1 MDVSDVSGW
10 IFHDFC
16 HTGSI
21 ARAWTR
27 SDPSGAPIH
36 SPTGLSTGRPK
47 GARIIRRFSPAGT
60 GSIQKLRMHN
70 FRRKRS
76 IVQKQ
81 KLMITAVSRHTH
93 IYILYVY
100 IIEGTKYWNLELL
113 NMSHPFSWGIPPW
126 ESMSHD
132 WYPLDVFK
140 QSWFAWFLV
149 PSISWHLPSLLVRS
163 YLLIYFNTF

>member
-47 GARIIRRFSPAGT
+47 GARIIRRFSPAGK

-93 IYILYVY
+93 THTYIYIICIYNRRDKILKSWAFEYV
-100 IIEGTKYWNLELL
+100 T
-113 NMSHPFSWGIPPW
+113 
-126 ESMSHD
+126 
-132 WYPLDVFK
+132 
-140 QSWFAWFLV
+140 
-149 PSISWHLPSLLVRS
+149 SLLLRNSTVRIYVS
-163 YLLIYFNTF
+163 RLVSTGCFQTKLIRVVSCSQYIMTFAILAS